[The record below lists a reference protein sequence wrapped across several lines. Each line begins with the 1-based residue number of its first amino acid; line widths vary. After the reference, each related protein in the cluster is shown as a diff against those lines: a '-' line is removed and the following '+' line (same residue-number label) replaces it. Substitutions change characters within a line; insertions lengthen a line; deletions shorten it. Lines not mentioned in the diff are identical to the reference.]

1 MPFCAGIIHGHKP
14 TPGVSLP
21 LLWFDRL
28 LRRYGA
34 LLPAPILALRAA
46 SVLLTPGAQ
55 ERVANGSAAAGS
67 AGEPAA
73 WLWRRREFG
82 EALVVYAGVTV
93 VRWWVYGLHQAGKW
107 HAAARTMCMTGGWL
121 VLEMW
126 LVLCLTVGNA
136 VSSRQVGL
144 PSSPAK
150 RIAVALRAL
159 MPVLVMEALTAFGAC
174 GCYIDS
180 LCRGTRGL

>member
-55 ERVANGSAAAGS
+55 ERVANGSAAVGS

-93 VRWWVYGLHQAGKW
+93 VRWWVYGLHQAGKL
-107 HAAARTMCMTGGWL
+107 HAAARTTCM
-121 VLEMW
+121 
-126 LVLCLTVGNA
+126 N
-136 VSSRQVGL
+136 VGL
-144 PSSPAK
+144 VGA
-150 RIAVALRAL
+150 RNVAGAL
-159 MPVLVMEALTAFGAC
+159 SNC
-174 GCYIDS
+174 W
-180 LCRGTRGL
+180 